1 MINDNAPNG
10 EGLKG
15 IIRMNK
21 IVASAFDFSC
31 VSYWNVWHN
40 LQNLCHSFPYYSDLS
55 LDCITKHTV
64 IKKYLVFLR
73 PLGKIQFDLP
83 NCLHDIL

>member
-1 MINDNAPNG
+1 MIDYYFPNG
-10 EGLKG
+10 KGLKR

-21 IVASAFDFSC
+21 IVSRCFNLACIRYRYIRHD
-31 VSYWNVWHN
+31 
-40 LQNLCHSFPYYSDLS
+40 LQNLSHSFAYYSDLS

-64 IKKYLVFLR
+64 IKKYLVFPR